1 LQAALEIKLL
11 RNNKEPIKD
20 ISFKA
25 ENIKVEKVSNNI
37 ELLKKYNLI
46 YENKY
51 IIKYEFTAREIATK
65 LELTDEEIKDV
76 SFVSGWIDANCDG
89 KFSKNYEKWVEIAIC
104 RGITK
109 EMLVAME
116 CIEASNNQELID
128 ALNKYCCQHE
138 INTPLRVAHFLAQ
151 AATESGGFTKFV
163 EDGTYKESIAIQS
176 SYYSAYRN
184 SIEGKNI
191 QLIPRKDRNGNIQRD
206 NDGNIIY
213 NCKQPEYFNCKY
225 GGKQGNTKVEPL
237 NPKKQY
243 YYQINDGF
251 NYRGRGLIQITFRD
265 TYKNFTTRYNAKNPD
280 DIKDFEANPNLLEQ
294 IKYAVA
300 SACDYWANKYN
311 PKLGKNL
318 NSLADEGVADEVML
332 KISGTVNGYWKL
344 NADEFN
350 HLSAYDKTLYTKAN
364 DNFYIKTP
372 NGYNERLEKFHK
384 LKQYLGL

>member
-1 LQAALEIKLL
+1 MSKKLDDKILLHAKPIVSKEEFINNFKNITLEIKLL

-151 AATESGGFTKFV
+151 VAHESGCFSKFK
-163 EDGTYKESIAIQS
+163 EGDSYQHNAAKSFSKYYK
-176 SYYSAYRN
+176 YYKNLENIY
-184 SIEGKNI
+184 GKEKALDYNKFFPNK
-191 QLIPRKDRNGNIQRD
+191 QKYSKQPDLFNLVYSEENGNGD
-206 NDGNIIY
+206 FESGDGY
-213 NCKQPEYFNCKY
+213 K
-225 GGKQGNTKVEPL
+225 
-237 NPKKQY
+237 
-243 YYQINDGF
+243 
-251 NYRGRGLIQITFRD
+251 YRGRGLIQITGREK
-265 TYKNFTTRYNAKNPD
+265 YQGFTNEHNRKNPND
-280 DIKDFEANPNLLEQ
+280 NQSFIDNPDLVASSINYAVESACYWWNNLSARGGSVNKYADKGTTKTDVYNVSWCVNSITKQEKPFMPEYNKEANGLKDRW
-294 IKYAVA
+294 IKFEKIA
-300 SACDYWANKYN
+300 KH
-311 PKLGKNL
+311 LGIRK
-318 NSLADEGVADEVML
+318 
-332 KISGTVNGYWKL
+332 
-344 NADEFN
+344 
-350 HLSAYDKTLYTKAN
+350 
-364 DNFYIKTP
+364 
-372 NGYNERLEKFHK
+372 
-384 LKQYLGL
+384 

>member
-1 LQAALEIKLL
+1 MSKKLDDKILLHAKPIVSKEEFINNFKNITLEIKLL
-11 RNNKEPIKD
+11 RDNKEPIKD

-89 KFSKNYEKWVEIAIC
+89 KFSKNYEKWVEITIC

-151 AATESGGFTKFV
+151 VAHESGCFRIFGEGIYYRLSTALATWPSRNNDINRLSL
-163 EDGTYKESIAIQS
+163 DGRYLKQPDLFNAVYGT
-176 SYYSAYRN
+176 
-184 SIEGKNI
+184 
-191 QLIPRKDRNGNIQRD
+191 RNGNSIGT
-206 NDGNIIY
+206 NDGY
-213 NCKQPEYFNCKY
+213 NF
-225 GGKQGNTKVEPL
+225 
-237 NPKKQY
+237 
-243 YYQINDGF
+243 
-251 NYRGRGLIQITFRD
+251 RGRGLIQLTGR
-265 TYKNFTTRYNAKNPD
+265 TNYTNYQASHNAKNPD
-280 DIKDFEANPNLLEQ
+280 DIQDFINNPDLIASNINYAVESACWYWDSNQLNLL
-294 IKYAVA
+294 A
-300 SACDYWANKYN
+300 D
-311 PKLGKNL
+311 KNTTDVT
-318 NSLADEGVADEVML
+318 SVT
-332 KISGTVNGYWKL
+332 KKVNGGTNGL
-344 NADEFN
+344 TERQEFFD
-350 HLSAYDKTLYTKAN
+350 AVKKV
-364 DNFYIKTP
+364 
-372 NGYNERLEKFHK
+372 
-384 LKQYLGL
+384 LGI